1 MSSIYNEYGIPPEEG
16 EAMMKLISYITI
28 ENPKIGKEASY
39 IPSELSNDISH
50 FDIIWTTSMEK
61 SYAKRR
67 DWDEIMALREFI
79 QNSLDAEHEK
89 FGYDNIN
96 IKIENTP
103 TGLIIEDRGNGINY
117 KAFALGGE
125 DKKCYLRGAYG
136 EGLKVAALYMSMK
149 GKDVY
154 VFSGDIVYKCY
165 ISKITHML
173 TIAIGKSTTRIA
185 GTKVLI
191 NKFHIDQAKIDN
203 IIYHPDDPHIDNKS
217 TTYYFY
223 RGCEQ
228 DMPNTVMQLSPTRRN
243 KLYVRDMFVN
253 YTDKI
258 IGKTFYSYNLWWVDL
273 EPNRTNVSR
282 ISQLSS
288 AIEYTLTELD
298 DPAFIKNLIESNLDH
313 IAHPHQYY
321 RVNDND
327 LFELKECYFTSSD
340 TTKRAIDDI
349 MHKYHIDAWTT
360 SKDPRD
366 IIEANHE
373 GITPIVIPY
382 GLNLLFKHIQNVTNL
397 IIETSRNLS
406 ELDQIP
412 RDQLTVSQ
420 LCTLNEWQRLAKYV
434 SSHMSM
440 FGNASVKIV
449 VVSGDRSFY
458 TPISNTISI
467 SIDKLENKKYTTFI
481 HELSHAVDYAR
492 TSSTN
497 DLTENFEYAL
507 AKVGSDLVHI
517 ITDKEVA
524 AFKSRC
530 SNYCFNARPQTI
542 NNMLN
547 TVPQEH
553 TPSLLALYK
562 SPCAIRVSLYEKG
575 RVTHYPIGYICNII
589 DPCSL
594 PDEAQRTYDTNIDK
608 AAELI
613 INLMKGV
620 INDKDL
626 YYSIK
631 SGNGILDLTDLI
643 SQIDKDMCYEQ
654 ILNMLSHVHNVE
666 KGKAV
671 SIYKYSLVNDEYI
684 LFDRWLHD

>member
-1 MSSIYNEYGIPPEEG
+1 MPSIYTEYGIPPEEG
-16 EAMMKLISYITI
+16 EAMMKLISYISI

-154 VFSGDIVYKCY
+154 VFSGNIVYKCY

-173 TIAIGKSTTRIA
+173 TIAIGKSTTRIP
-185 GTKVLI
+185 GTKVII
-191 NKFHIDQAKIDN
+191 NKLHIDQKKIDN
-203 IIYHPDDPHIDNKS
+203 IIYHPNDPRIKNKS
-217 TTYYFY
+217 TIYYSD
-223 RGCEQ
+223 RSCDQ
-228 DMPNTVMQLSPTRRN
+228 CMPNTVIQMSSNERN
-243 KLYVRDMFVN
+243 RLYVRDMFVN

-258 IGKTFYSYNLWWVDL
+258 VGKTFYSYNLWWVNL

-282 ISQLSS
+282 TSQLAS
-288 AIEYTLTELD
+288 AIEYTLPEAY
-298 DPAFIKNLIESNLDH
+298 PFFIKHLIESNLEH
-313 IAHPHQYY
+313 IATPHEYY
-321 RVNDND
+321 RVNDNN
-327 LFELKECYFTSSD
+327 LFELKECYFTSSPILEI
-340 TTKRAIDDI
+340 AIDDI
-349 MHKYHIDAWTT
+349 MHKYHIGAWTT

-373 GITPIVIPY
+373 AITPIVVPY
-382 GLNLLFKHIQNVTNL
+382 GLKLLFKHVPKVTDI
-397 IIETSRNLS
+397 IIETSKKLAK
-406 ELDQIP
+406 LDQIP
-412 RDQLTVSQ
+412 REQLTVSQ
-420 LCTLNEWQRLAKYV
+420 LCTLNEWQQLAKYV
-434 SSHMSM
+434 AIMGASIY
-440 FGNASVKIV
+440 NASDIEIV
-449 VVSGDRSFY
+449 AVNGNRSFY
-458 TPISNTISI
+458 SPLSRTISI
-467 SIDKLENKKYTTFI
+467 SIDKLENKRYDTFI
-481 HELSHAVDYAR
+481 HELSHAVDHAK
-492 TSSTN
+492 TSSTA
-497 DLTENFEYAL
+497 DLTEGFEDAL
-507 AKVGSDLVHI
+507 AKVGSALVHVLSNKI
-517 ITDKEVA
+517 MA

-530 SNYCFNARPQTI
+530 SKYCFNARPQTI
-542 NNMLN
+542 NDMLN
-547 TVPQEH
+547 TIPQKH
-553 TPSLLALYK
+553 TPSLLALYE

-589 DPCSL
+589 DPYSL